1 MGKTLTIHD
10 NELAEFK
17 NSTLLWLDSNVNN
30 SENTEYQNLIK
41 KISKIKFYAFTKIN
55 DCIQKLVTIKY
66 EKTFVL
72 VSGSLSNKFFAEIEK
87 LEKILEVIP
96 TIMIFTSN
104 RFYVI
109 KQNVLFR
116 DKCNLFNVNLIFEY
130 FIPIKE
136 ALKGIFYIPKKIRQI
151 NYCNMHNSFQFEF
164 IKSSNQLILPLY
176 FLDFLNIPNRREIFD
191 FNCFLLDKY
200 NNIPKMNELIDQLLL
215 YIPIPNEILIKYYLK
230 MLSIYPQF
238 LEEMN
243 FCLEQP
249 FCFDY
254 DIFMKVLYIG
264 LLNNNIKSYKQ
275 RLYKGTTIKSTQLNY
290 ITNSLKYRNGNLP
303 SWIFYNKSFLYLNK
317 NGNDEIFNMFKN
329 KTFCNE
335 EYVLFEIE
343 NYGENIFNID
353 IDETKALFFPFSSF
367 EITRIS
373 TISNPGKPKF
383 IYISLSY
390 LGKYKNMIYNAELI
404 PETNFTQ
411 DILKTD
417 LLDKFEM
424 SKKIY
429 KYNFNFGQ
437 YIPLK
442 TRENYIIAVYKITNK
457 DLNKNIRILNCDNS
471 NKIEIS
477 KKCQIFI
484 KERNIER
491 KIQFSFECRFTRPG
505 KYTFKFLFNDL
516 LTNTKK
522 LFYKCDKLI
531 DVNFEKFNTKYV
543 TDMSDMFNTCPL
555 LEYLDLSYFKTREV
569 KYMKNMFFGCIS
581 LRDLNLSNFETIN
594 VIDMSRMFSNCN
606 SLKYLNLS
614 SINTKNVQNMSGMFF
629 ECSSLHYIKMN
640 YFFTSKVVDMS
651 EMFYGCSSLTELNM
665 YGFDTAK
672 VKNMSNMFCKC
683 SKLRLFDLT
692 QFNTSNVVNMEKM
705 FCNCSSIN
713 ILDLSNFN
721 TQNVT
726 NMNQL
731 FFNCT
736 SLECMNLSNL
746 NFTRVTKFE
755 QFIYGCNALKFVNI
769 HNLKNLN
776 NCQILEL
783 FKDRNSSCKI
793 IDRTDDNWLSN
804 YVKLIFK
811 TTKGQS
817 FNIIEPSNKLLC
829 NVIDDL
835 SLLYY
840 LDKEKIYSCVFEAK
854 RLDYNKTVKNN
865 NLENNSI
872 IMIMIPE

>member
-1 MGKTLTIHD
+1 MGNAPTIYDYELT
-10 NELAEFK
+10 EFK

-30 SENTEYQNLIK
+30 SENKEYQNLIK
-41 KISKIKFYAFTKIN
+41 KISKIKFYVFTKIN
-55 DCIQKLVTIKY
+55 DCIQKLITIKY

-72 VSGSLSNKFFAEIEK
+72 VSGSLSSKFFAEIEK
-87 LEKILEVIP
+87 IENSLEVIP

-104 RFYVI
+104 SFYVI
-109 KQNVLFR
+109 KQNILFH
-116 DKCNLFNVNLIFEY
+116 KCNLFNVNLIFES

-136 ALKGIFYIPKKIRQI
+136 VLKGISYIPKKIKPI
-151 NYCNMHNSFQFEF
+151 NYCNIRNSFSFEH
-164 IKSSNQLILPLY
+164 ISSSNQLILPLY

-191 FNCFLLDKY
+191 FNSFLFDQY
-200 NNIPKMNELIDQLLL
+200 NNVPKMNELIDQLLI

-230 MLSIYPQF
+230 ILLICPHF

-243 FCLEQP
+243 FCLEQQ

-264 LLNNNIKSYKQ
+264 LKNNKIKSYKQ
-275 RLYKGTTIKSTQLNY
+275 RLYKGTTIKNEQLNY
-290 ITNSLKYRNGNLP
+290 IANSLNYRNANLP
-303 SWIFYNKSFLYLNK
+303 SWICYNKSFLYLSK
-317 NGNDEIFNMFKN
+317 NGNDEISNMFKN
-329 KTFCNE
+329 QVFFNE

-343 NYGENIFNID
+343 SSGEFIFNID
-353 IDETKALFFPFSSF
+353 IDETKALLFPFSSF

-373 TISNPGKPKF
+373 TISIPGKPKC
-383 IYISLSY
+383 ILISLSY
-390 LGKYKNMIYNAELI
+390 LGKYKNMIYNTELI

-424 SKKIY
+424 SKNIY

-442 TRENYIIAVYKITNK
+442 TKENYIIAVYNITNT
-457 DLNKNIRILNCDNS
+457 DLNKNIRILNCDSS
-471 NKIEIS
+471 NQIEIS

-484 KERNIER
+484 KDKNIEK
-491 KIQFSFECRFTRPG
+491 KILFSFECKFTRPG
-505 KYTFKFLFNDL
+505 NYTFKFLFNDL

-531 DVNFEKFNTKYV
+531 DVYFEKFNTKYI
-543 TDMSDMFNTCPL
+543 TDMSDMFNACPL
-555 LEYLDLSYFKTREV
+555 LKYLDLSYLKTYEV

-594 VIDMSRMFSNCN
+594 AIDMSGMFSNCT
-606 SLKYLNLS
+606 SLSYLNLS
-614 SINTKNVQNMSGMFF
+614 SFNTKNVKNMSGMFF

-640 YFFTSKVVDMS
+640 NFFTSEVVDMS
-651 EMFYGCSSLTELNM
+651 EMFCGCSSLTELNL

-672 VKNMSNMFCKC
+672 VNNMSNMFCNC
-683 SKLRLFDLT
+683 SKLKLFDLT

-705 FCNCSSIN
+705 FYNCSSIN

-731 FFNCT
+731 FFNCS
-736 SLECMNLSNL
+736 SLECLNLSNL

-755 QFIYGCNALKFVNI
+755 QFIYGCNALTFVNI
-769 HNLKNLN
+769 HNLKSLN
-776 NCQILEL
+776 NCQLLEL
-783 FKDRNSSCKI
+783 FKDRSSTCNIVDKV
-793 IDRTDDNWLSN
+793 DDKWLSN
-804 YVKLIFK
+804 YVKLIFRN
-811 TTKGQS
+811 TKGQT

-829 NVIDDL
+829 DVIDDL

-840 LDKEKIYSCVFEAK
+840 LDKGKIYSSVFAAK
-854 RLDYNKTVKNN
+854 ILDNNKTVKDN
-865 NLENNSI
+865 NLENNNI
-872 IMIMIPE
+872 IMLMTPE

>member
-1 MGKTLTIHD
+1 MGNDPTIND
-10 NELAEFK
+10 YELAKFK

-30 SENTEYQNLIK
+30 SENTQYQNLIK
-41 KISKIKFYAFTKIN
+41 KVSKIKFYAFTKIN
-55 DCIQKLVTIKY
+55 DCIQKLITIKY
-66 EKTFVL
+66 EKTFIL
-72 VSGSLSNKFFAEIEK
+72 VSGSLSNKFFDEIEK
-87 LEKILEVIP
+87 IENRLEVIP
-96 TIMIFTSN
+96 DIIIFTSN
-104 RFYVI
+104 SFNAI
-109 KQNVLFR
+109 KQNILFH
-116 DKCNLFNVNLIFEY
+116 DKCNLFNPNSIFES

-136 ALKGIFYIPKKIRQI
+136 ALKGQSYIPNKIRTI
-151 NYCNMHNSFQFEF
+151 EYCNMQNSFSFEC
-164 IKSSNQLILPLY
+164 ISSSNQLILPLY

-230 MLSIYPQF
+230 MLSIYPHF

-243 FCLEQP
+243 FCLEQQ

-329 KTFCNE
+329 QAFCNE

-343 NYGENIFNID
+343 TENNIKGEYIFNIN
-353 IDETKALFFPFSSF
+353 IDKTKALLFPFSSL
-367 EITRIS
+367 EITRIE
-373 TISNPGKPKF
+373 IINQGQAKYF
-383 IYISLSY
+383 HIILAY
-390 LGKYKNMIYNAELI
+390 LGKYKNMMYNTELI

-429 KYNFNFGQ
+429 KYNFNFEQ

-442 TRENYIIAVYKITNK
+442 ARENYITAVYNISNK
-457 DLNKNIRILNCDNS
+457 DLNKNIRILNCDSS
-471 NKIEIS
+471 NQIEIS

-484 KERNIER
+484 KERNIEK
-491 KIQFSFECRFTRPG
+491 KIPFSFEYKFNKPG

-516 LTNTKK
+516 LTDTKK
-522 LFYKCDKLI
+522 LFYKCDNL
-531 DVNFEKFNTKYV
+531 VYARFEKFNTKYV
-543 TDMSDMFNTCPL
+543 TDMSDMFNACPL
-555 LEYLDLSYFKTREV
+555 LVYLDLSYFKTHEV
-569 KYMKNMFFGCIS
+569 KYMRNMFLGCIS

-594 VIDMSRMFSNCN
+594 VIDMNGMFSNCN
-606 SLKYLNLS
+606 SLSYLNLS
-614 SINTKNVQNMSGMFF
+614 SFNTKNVQNMSGMFF
-629 ECSSLHYIKMN
+629 ECCSLHFIKMN
-640 YFFTSKVVDMS
+640 HFCTNEVVDMN
-651 EMFYGCSSLTELNM
+651 EMFYGCSSLTELDIH
-665 YGFDTAK
+665 GFDTTK
-672 VKNMSNMFCKC
+672 VNNMNSMFCNC
-683 SKLRLFDLT
+683 SKLNLLDLT

-726 NMNQL
+726 NMNHL
-731 FFNCT
+731 FFNCS
-736 SLECMNLSNL
+736 SLECLNLSNL

-755 QFIYGCNALKFVNI
+755 HFIYGCNALKFINI
-769 HNLKNLN
+769 HNLKSLN

-783 FKDRNSSCKI
+783 FKNKNSFCNI
-793 IDRTDDNWLSN
+793 VDIDDDNWLSN
-804 YVKLIFK
+804 YVKLANF
-811 TTKGQS
+811 
-817 FNIIEPSNKLLC
+817 
-829 NVIDDL
+829 
-835 SLLYY
+835 
-840 LDKEKIYSCVFEAK
+840 
-854 RLDYNKTVKNN
+854 
-865 NLENNSI
+865 
-872 IMIMIPE
+872 

>member
-1 MGKTLTIHD
+1 MGNDPTIND
-10 NELAEFK
+10 YELAKFK

-30 SENTEYQNLIK
+30 SENTQYQNLIK
-41 KISKIKFYAFTKIN
+41 KVSKIKFYAFTKIN
-55 DCIQKLVTIKY
+55 DCIQKLITIKY
-66 EKTFVL
+66 EKTFIL
-72 VSGSLSNKFFAEIEK
+72 VSGSLSNKFFDEIEK
-87 LEKILEVIP
+87 IENRLEVIP
-96 TIMIFTSN
+96 DIIIFTSN
-104 RFYVI
+104 SFNAI
-109 KQNVLFR
+109 KQNILFH
-116 DKCNLFNVNLIFEY
+116 DKCNLFNPNSIFES

-136 ALKGIFYIPKKIRQI
+136 ALKGQSYIPNKIRTI
-151 NYCNMHNSFQFEF
+151 EYCNMQNSFSFEC
-164 IKSSNQLILPLY
+164 ISSSNQLILPLY

-191 FNCFLLDKY
+191 FNCFLFDQY

-329 KTFCNE
+329 QAFCNE

-343 NYGENIFNID
+343 TENNIKGEYIFNIN
-353 IDETKALFFPFSSF
+353 IDETKALLFPFSSL
-367 EITRIS
+367 EITRIE
-373 TISNPGKPKF
+373 IINQGQAKYF
-383 IYISLSY
+383 HIILAY
-390 LGKYKNMIYNAELI
+390 LGKYKNMMYNTELI

-429 KYNFNFGQ
+429 KYNFNFEQ

-442 TRENYIIAVYKITNK
+442 ARENYITAVYNISNK
-457 DLNKNIRILNCDNS
+457 DLNKNIRILNCDSS
-471 NKIEIS
+471 NQIEIS

-484 KERNIER
+484 KERNIEK
-491 KIQFSFECRFTRPG
+491 KIPFSFECKFNKPG

-516 LTNTKK
+516 LTDTKK
-522 LFYKCDKLI
+522 LFYKCDNL
-531 DVNFEKFNTKYV
+531 VYARFEKFNTKYV
-543 TDMSDMFNTCPL
+543 TDMSDMFNACPL
-555 LEYLDLSYFKTREV
+555 LVYLDLSYFKTHEV
-569 KYMKNMFFGCIS
+569 KYMRNMFLGCIS

-594 VIDMSRMFSNCN
+594 VIDMNGMFSNCN
-606 SLKYLNLS
+606 SLSYLNLS
-614 SINTKNVQNMSGMFF
+614 SFNTKNVQNMSGMFF
-629 ECSSLHYIKMN
+629 ECCSLHFIKMN
-640 YFFTSKVVDMS
+640 HFCTNEVVDMN
-651 EMFYGCSSLTELNM
+651 EMFYGCSSLTELDIH
-665 YGFDTAK
+665 GFDTTK
-672 VKNMSNMFCKC
+672 VNNMNSMFCNC
-683 SKLRLFDLT
+683 SKLNLLDLT

-726 NMNQL
+726 NMNHL
-731 FFNCT
+731 FFNCS
-736 SLECMNLSNL
+736 SLECLNLSNL

-755 QFIYGCNALKFVNI
+755 HFIYGCNALKFINI
-769 HNLKNLN
+769 HNLKSLN

-783 FKDRNSSCKI
+783 FKNKNSFCNI
-793 IDRTDDNWLSN
+793 VDIDDDNWLSN
-804 YVKLIFK
+804 YVKLANF
-811 TTKGQS
+811 
-817 FNIIEPSNKLLC
+817 
-829 NVIDDL
+829 
-835 SLLYY
+835 
-840 LDKEKIYSCVFEAK
+840 
-854 RLDYNKTVKNN
+854 
-865 NLENNSI
+865 
-872 IMIMIPE
+872 

>member
-1 MGKTLTIHD
+1 MGNDPTIND
-10 NELAEFK
+10 YELAKFK

-30 SENTEYQNLIK
+30 SENTQYQNLIK
-41 KISKIKFYAFTKIN
+41 KVSKIKFYAFTKIN
-55 DCIQKLVTIKY
+55 DCIQKLITIKY
-66 EKTFVL
+66 EKTFIL
-72 VSGSLSNKFFAEIEK
+72 VSGSLSNKFFDEIEK
-87 LEKILEVIP
+87 IENRLEVIP
-96 TIMIFTSN
+96 DIIIFTSN
-104 RFYVI
+104 SFNAI
-109 KQNVLFR
+109 KQNILFH
-116 DKCNLFNVNLIFEY
+116 DKCNLFNPNSIFES

-136 ALKGIFYIPKKIRQI
+136 ALKGQSYIPNKIRTI
-151 NYCNMHNSFQFEF
+151 EYCNMQNSFSFEC
-164 IKSSNQLILPLY
+164 ISSSNQLILPLY

-329 KTFCNE
+329 QAFCNE

-343 NYGENIFNID
+343 TENNIKGEYIFNIN
-353 IDETKALFFPFSSF
+353 IDETKALLFPFSSL
-367 EITRIS
+367 EITRIE
-373 TISNPGKPKF
+373 IINQGQAKYF
-383 IYISLSY
+383 HIILAY
-390 LGKYKNMIYNAELI
+390 LGKYKNMMYNTELI

-429 KYNFNFGQ
+429 KYNFNFEQ

-442 TRENYIIAVYKITNK
+442 ARENYITAVYNISNK
-457 DLNKNIRILNCDNS
+457 DLNKNIRILNCDSS
-471 NKIEIS
+471 NQIEIS

-484 KERNIER
+484 KERNIEK
-491 KIQFSFECRFTRPG
+491 KIPFSFECKFNKPG

-516 LTNTKK
+516 LTDTKK
-522 LFYKCDKLI
+522 LFYKCDNL
-531 DVNFEKFNTKYV
+531 VYARFEKFNTKYV
-543 TDMSDMFNTCPL
+543 TDMSDMFNACPL
-555 LEYLDLSYFKTREV
+555 LVYLDLSYFKTHEV
-569 KYMKNMFFGCIS
+569 KYMRNMFLGCIS

-594 VIDMSRMFSNCN
+594 VIDMNGMFSNCN
-606 SLKYLNLS
+606 SLSYLNLS
-614 SINTKNVQNMSGMFF
+614 SFNTKNVQNMSGMFF
-629 ECSSLHYIKMN
+629 ECCSLHFIKMN
-640 YFFTSKVVDMS
+640 HFCTNEVVDMN
-651 EMFYGCSSLTELNM
+651 EMFYGCSSLTELDIH
-665 YGFDTAK
+665 GFDTTK
-672 VKNMSNMFCKC
+672 VNNMNSMFCNC
-683 SKLRLFDLT
+683 SKLNLLDLT

-726 NMNQL
+726 NMNHL
-731 FFNCT
+731 FFNCS
-736 SLECMNLSNL
+736 SLECLNLSNL

-755 QFIYGCNALKFVNI
+755 HFIYGCNALKFINI
-769 HNLKNLN
+769 HNLKSLN

-783 FKDRNSSCKI
+783 FKNKNSFCNI
-793 IDRTDDNWLSN
+793 VDIDDDNWLSN
-804 YVKLIFK
+804 YVKLANF
-811 TTKGQS
+811 
-817 FNIIEPSNKLLC
+817 
-829 NVIDDL
+829 
-835 SLLYY
+835 
-840 LDKEKIYSCVFEAK
+840 
-854 RLDYNKTVKNN
+854 
-865 NLENNSI
+865 
-872 IMIMIPE
+872 